1 MTNAVKTIKNH
12 FSKTISKANA
22 VLSDTRGD
30 LATNTIGGIIV
41 AVVIIGL
48 LIVAVNAFFPG
59 FFGYVQ
65 QDGTKAQ
72 QQLVRR

>member
-1 MTNAVKTIKNH
+1 MKNTVKTIRKH
-12 FSKTISKANA
+12 VSKTISKANT

-48 LIVAVNAFFPG
+48 LIIAVNAFFPG
-59 FFGYVQ
+59 FFTDMFGKMAEKLN
-65 QDGTKAQ
+65 GNW
-72 QQLVRR
+72 

>member
-1 MTNAVKTIKNH
+1 MKNAVKAIKTRL
-12 FSKTISKANA
+12 SKTIKKAND

-59 FFGYVQ
+59 FFT
-65 QDGTKAQ
+65 DMFSKMAEK
-72 QQLVRR
+72 LNSNW